1 MNADPVIET
10 LRSRFGVEGFRGGQ
24 EAVVRRVLDGGSALA
39 VFPTGAGKSLCYQL
53 PALLLDGLTL
63 VVSPL
68 IALMTDQVEKLRSL
82 GIGAARIDSTLA
94 DDEVEAVFGGVDD
107 GSVRLLYVSPERL
120 ASSAF
125 RKRLRA
131 VPLALL
137 AVDEAHCVSEW
148 GHNFRPDYLKLAA
161 LARRMRVPRILA
173 LTATATS
180 AVARDIRREFRIPRE
195 GAFHMPIAR
204 PNLRLSVSACDV
216 GDKDARLIEL
226 LRETEGPVIVYAT
239 TRHDTERITAMLQR
253 LGFSARVYHAGCD
266 PAERMAAQEAFMRNT
281 TRIIVA
287 TIAFGMGVDK
297 PDIRAVI
304 HYQLPKCVEGYCQET
319 GRAGRDG
326 LPSRCE
332 LLASP
337 EDTLALGNFIHGAT
351 PSPQGL
357 RNLLD
362 RLLRLAAPGKSF
374 AVSPYELSLAN
385 DMREETVE
393 TVLAYL
399 ELAGVIERAGSY
411 HDLLR
416 VAPVRSLEHILTGRR
431 GRERKLLA
439 GLFGMASGYR
449 GELRFPLTE
458 MAAETGVSRQKIAD
472 LVEELAVA
480 GEIRIVNR
488 GLRVI
493 YQTNPRWNGAVGP
506 VAEEIARKFGN
517 RARFEHG
524 RIDSMADFVRTRRCR
539 AVHLAEYFGIGNTGR
554 CGACDRCR
562 GEPPVKFPNISGSV
576 PDPDGWARMRAL
588 RDERHP
594 SLGTPRQLARFL
606 CGIPSP
612 AATKAGLNARPEFGM
627 WRDIPFA
634 NVLEYIGA

>member
-1 MNADPVIET
+1 MISDPVLET

-24 EAVVRRVLDGGSALA
+24 EAVVRRVMDGGSALA

-53 PALLLDGLTL
+53 PSLLLDGLTL

-68 IALMTDQVEKLRSL
+68 IALMTDQVEKLRAL
-82 GIGAARIDSTLA
+82 GIGAARLDSTLA
-94 DDEVEAVFGGVDD
+94 DDEVEEVFAGVED
-107 GSVRLLYVSPERL
+107 GSVKLLYVSPERL
-120 ASSAF
+120 ASSLF
-125 RKRLRA
+125 RKRLRG

-161 LARRMRVPRILA
+161 LARRMRVPRVLA

-180 AVARDIRREFRIPRE
+180 AVARDIRREFRIPRD
-195 GAFHMPIAR
+195 GVFRMPVRR
-204 PNLRLSVSACDV
+204 PNLRLTVSACDAE
-216 GDKDARLIEL
+216 DKDARLVEM
-226 LRETEGPVIVYAT
+226 LREIEGPVIVYAT
-239 TRHDTERITAMLQR
+239 TRHDTERLAAMLQR
-253 LGFSARVYHAGCD
+253 QGFSARVYHAGCE
-266 PAERMAAQEAFMRNT
+266 PAERMAAQAAFMGNT

-304 HYQLPKCVEGYCQET
+304 HYQLPKCLEGYSQET

-326 LPSRCE
+326 LPARCE

-337 EDTLALGNFIHGAT
+337 RDTLALGNFIHGST

-374 AVSPYELSLAN
+374 AVSPYDLSLAN
-385 DMREETVE
+385 DMREETVA

-399 ELAGVIERAGSY
+399 ELAGVIERTGSY

-416 VAPVRSLEHILTGRR
+416 VVPARSVEHILTGRH
-431 GRERKLLA
+431 GRERKLVA
-439 GLFGMASGYR
+439 GLFAMATEFR

-458 MAAETGVSRQKIAD
+458 MAAETGVSRNRIAD
-472 LVEELAVA
+472 LLEELAVA
-480 GEIRIVNR
+480 GEIRIVRR

-493 YQTNPRWNGAVGP
+493 YQTNPRWDGRVGP
-506 VAEEIARKFGN
+506 VVDEIARKFDN

-524 RIDSMADFVRTRRCR
+524 RIDLMADFVRTRRCR
-539 AVHLAEYFGIGNTGR
+539 AVYLAEYFGLRETER
-554 CGACDRCR
+554 CGTCDRCR
-562 GEPPVKFPNISGSV
+562 GEPPVKFGEVRVNA
-576 PDPDGWARMRAL
+576 PDENGWARMRAL

-594 SLGTPRQLARFL
+594 ALATPRQMARFL

-612 AATKAGLNARPEFGM
+612 AATKAKLNQRPEFGM
-627 WRDIPFA
+627 WQARPFDE
-634 NVLEYIGA
+634 VLGMVGA